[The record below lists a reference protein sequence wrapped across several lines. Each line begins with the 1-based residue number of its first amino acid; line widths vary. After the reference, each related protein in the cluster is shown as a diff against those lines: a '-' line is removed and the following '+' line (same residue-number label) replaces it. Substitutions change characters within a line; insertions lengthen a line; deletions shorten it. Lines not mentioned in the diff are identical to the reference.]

1 MSPDA
6 AAPLGFTWTGPRRG
20 QFAAAP
26 AALAAPAGLAARPG
40 VGQVTLEWAPVD
52 GAIGYLVHRADTA
65 DGPFEPLDHHG
76 GDTVLAV
83 AHPPYADTQVEAGR
97 THWYAIAAVPDA
109 DTVGPLSAP
118 VAAAPTAGGEA
129 AVAVQVDAARPT
141 GPLHRPWRPMIGSEH
156 LSHMLSADR
165 TGGRVIGAELTEA
178 LRIVHD
184 ELGVAAVRAHGILD
198 DDLGTYRE
206 VDGRPV
212 LDFAGIDRVYDRL
225 LAIGLR
231 PVVELA
237 YMPRDLARD
246 PDHTVFYYKGVS
258 SPPKDWDR
266 WADLVRDLVQHL
278 VDRYGLEEVRD
289 HWAFEVWNEPN
300 LEYFW
305 SGDAQDYLRLYETAA
320 RAVRSVDPG
329 LRVGGPATAA
339 VGWVEDLLVHTEK
352 TGAPLDFVSTH
363 LYGAPPLDLRPALA
377 RHGREDAAICWT
389 EWGTH
394 PRLSNPVAESVYA
407 AAFLARGMRSAAGRV
422 DALSWWVA
430 SDHFEELGRPGSLL
444 HGGFGLL
451 TVGNLRKPRFWAQ
464 AMLERLGTEELAVE
478 LEGDGAGGLVEAW
491 GSRDPGD
498 GRVAVALWNV
508 TLDQTRSVGEPLLN
522 RAVTLRVEGL
532 DAASYELR
540 HLRVDVARSNIA
552 AVWEAMSGGA
562 DWPDDEQWAALRQ
575 ANRLE
580 ELEPARRV
588 EPKDGVVELAF
599 DLPMPSVSLVELLP
613 AEPGSDQLTGDR
625 LQRYSTRGPVE
636 RAVRPLL
643 AKEEFTAGP

>member
-1 MSPDA
+1 MNEPSKEDGHGPDA
-6 AAPLGFTWTGPRRG
+6 AAPLGFTWTGPRPG
-20 QFAAAP
+20 HFAAAP
-26 AALAAPAGLAARPG
+26 AALDAPARLVTRLGR
-40 VGQVTLEWAPVD
+40 GQVTLEWAPVA
-52 GAIGYLVHRADTA
+52 GAIGYLIHRADTPE
-65 DGPFEPLDHHG
+65 GPFEPLDHHG
-76 GDTVLAV
+76 GDTVFAV
-83 AHPPYADTQVEAGR
+83 PHPPYADTQVEAGR
-97 THWYAIAAVPDA
+97 TRWYAIAAVPDA
-109 DTVGPLSAP
+109 DTIGPLSAP
-118 VAAAPTAGGEA
+118 VAAAPEAAGEA
-129 AVAVQVDAARPT
+129 VVAVTVDAARAA

-156 LSHMLSADR
+156 LSHMLSADT
-165 TGGRVIGAELTEA
+165 TGGRLIGEELTEA

-206 VDGRPV
+206 VDDRPV
-212 LDFAGIDRVYDRL
+212 HDFTGIDRVYDRL
-225 LAIGLR
+225 LGIGLR

-266 WADLVRDLVQHL
+266 WEDLVRDLVQHL
-278 VDRYGLEEVRD
+278 IDRYGLQEVRD

-305 SGDAQDYLRLYETAA
+305 SGDASDYLRLYDTAA

-339 VGWVEDLLVHTEK
+339 VGWVEDLVAHSEK

-377 RHGREDAAICWT
+377 RHGRQDAAIWWT

-407 AAFLARGMRSAAGRV
+407 AASLARGMRSAAGRI

-430 SDHFEELGRPGSLL
+430 SDHFEELGRPKALL

-451 TVGNLRKPRFWAQ
+451 TVGNLRKPRYWAL

-478 LEGDGAGGLVEAW
+478 LNGDGAGGLVEAW

-508 TLDQTRSVGEPLLN
+508 TLDQTKSTSAPLLD
-522 RAVTLRVEGL
+522 RRVTLRVQGLPEGAWSL
-532 DAASYELR
+532 
-540 HLRVDVARSNIA
+540 HHFRVDLERSNIA
-552 AVWEAMSGGA
+552 AVWERMSGGA
-562 DWPDDEQWAALRQ
+562 DWPDEGQWAFLRE

-580 ELEPARRV
+580 ELEQALQVRA
-588 EPKDGVVELAF
+588 EGGVVELALN
-599 DLPMPSVSLVELLP
+599 LPMPSLSLVELVP
-613 AEPGSDQLTGDR
+613 EPQ
-625 LQRYSTRGPVE
+625 PV
-636 RAVRPLL
+636 VGQV
-643 AKEEFTAGP
+643 T

>member
-1 MSPDA
+1 MSPD

-26 AALAAPAGLAARPG
+26 VPVAAPAGLAARPG
-40 VGQVTLEWAPVD
+40 AGQVTLEWAPVD

-83 AHPPYADTQVEAGR
+83 PHPPYADTQVEAGR
-97 THWYAIAAVPDA
+97 ARWYAVAAVPDA

-118 VAAAPTAGGEA
+118 VAAAPAAGGEA
-129 AVAVQVDAARPT
+129 AVAVRVDAARPT
-141 GPLHRPWRPMIGSEH
+141 GPLHRPWRAMIGSEH
-156 LSHMLSADR
+156 LSHMLSADT
-165 TGGRVIGAELTEA
+165 TGGRVIGDELTEA

-184 ELGVAAVRAHGILD
+184 ELCVAAVRAHGILD

-212 LDFAGIDRVYDRL
+212 HDFTGIDRVYDHL
-225 LAIGLR
+225 LGVGLR

-246 PDHTVFYYKGVS
+246 PDHTVFYYKGIS

-266 WADLVRDLVQHL
+266 WESLVRDLVQHL
-278 VDRYGLEEVRD
+278 VDRYGRDEVRD

-305 SGDAQDYLRLYETAA
+305 SGDAADYLRLYETAA

-339 VGWVEDLLVHTEK
+339 VGWVEDLVAHTEK

-363 LYGAPPLDLRPALA
+363 LYGAPPLDLRPALR
-377 RHGREDAAICWT
+377 RHGRQDAAIWWT

-407 AAFLARGMRSAAGRV
+407 AASLARGMRSAAGRI

-430 SDHFEELGRPGSLL
+430 SDHFEELGRPTALL

-451 TVGNLRKPRFWAQ
+451 TVGNLRKPRFWACKL
-464 AMLERLGTEELAVE
+464 LERLGPEELAVE

-508 TLDQTRSVGEPLLN
+508 TLDQTRSTGEPLLD
-522 RAVTLRVEGL
+522 RRVSLRVEGL
-532 DAASYELR
+532 TGQAVQVR
-540 HLRVDVARSNIA
+540 HLRVDLERSNIA
-552 AVWEAMSGGA
+552 AVWEAMAGGA
-562 DWPDDEQWAALRQ
+562 DWPDDEQWAALRE

-588 EPKDGVVELAF
+588 EAEGGAVELVF
-599 DLPMPSVSLVELLP
+599 DLPMPSVSLVEL
-613 AEPGSDQLTGDR
+613 T
-625 LQRYSTRGPVE
+625 
-636 RAVRPLL
+636 
-643 AKEEFTAGP
+643 KET

>member
-1 MSPDA
+1 MNEPSKEDGHSPDPT
-6 AAPLGFTWTGPRRG
+6 APLGFTWTGPRQG
-20 QFAAAP
+20 HFAAGP
-26 AALAAPAGLAARPG
+26 AALAAPEELAARPG
-40 VGQVTLEWAPVD
+40 RAQVTLDWAPVA
-52 GAIGYLVHRADTA
+52 GAIGYLVHRADDPA
-65 DGPFEPLDHHG
+65 GPFQPLDHHG
-76 GDTVLAV
+76 GDTVWAV
-83 AHPPYADTQVEAGR
+83 PHPPYADTQVEVGR
-97 THWYAIAAVPDA
+97 TRWYAVAAVPDA
-109 DTVGPLSAP
+109 DTIGPLSAP
-118 VAAAPTAGGEA
+118 VPAAPVAGGDV
-129 AVAVQVDAARPT
+129 AVAVRVDAARPAGT
-141 GPLHRPWRPMIGSEH
+141 LHRPWRPIIGSEH
-156 LSHMLSADR
+156 LSHLLSTDR
-165 TGGRVIGAELTEA
+165 TGGRPIGEELTEA

-184 ELGVAAVRAHGILD
+184 ELGVAAVRAHGILG

-206 VDGRPV
+206 VDGEPV
-212 LDFAGIDRVYDRL
+212 HEFRGIDGVYDRL

-246 PDHTVFYYKGVS
+246 PNHTVFYYKGVS

-266 WADLVRDLVQHL
+266 WEDLVRALVQHL

-305 SGDAQDYLRLYETAA
+305 SGDAADYLRLYETAA
-320 RAVRSVDPG
+320 RAVRAVDPG

-339 VGWVEDLLVHTEK
+339 VGWVEDLLAHTQKK

-363 LYGAPPLDLRPALA
+363 LYGSPPLDLRPALA
-377 RHGREDAAICWT
+377 RHGRQDAAIWWT

-407 AAFLARGMRSAAGRV
+407 AASLAKGMRSAAGRI

-430 SDHFEELGRPGSLL
+430 SDHFEELGRPKALL

-451 TVGNLRKPRFWAQ
+451 TVGNLRKPRFWAL
-464 AMLERLGTEELAVE
+464 AMLERLGPEELAVE
-478 LEGDGAGGLVEAW
+478 LDGDGAGGLVEAW
-491 GSRDPGD
+491 GSRDPGH

-508 TLDQTRSVGEPLLN
+508 TLDQTQSTGEPLLD

-532 DAASYELR
+532 TAAGYELR
-540 HLRVDVARSNIA
+540 HLRVDLKRSNIA

-562 DWPDDEQWAALRQ
+562 DWPDEEQWAALRG

-588 EPKDGVVELAF
+588 EPEGGVVELAF
-599 DLPMPSVSLVELLP
+599 ELPMPSVSLVELDP
-613 AEPGSDQLTGDR
+613 A
-625 LQRYSTRGPVE
+625 
-636 RAVRPLL
+636 
-643 AKEEFTAGP
+643 

>member
-1 MSPDA
+1 MTTKE
-6 AAPLGFTWTGPRRG
+6 FTWEGPRQG
-20 QFAAAP
+20 HFAAAP
-26 AALAAPAGLAARPG
+26 AVLEAPAGLTARPG
-40 VGQVTLEWAPVD
+40 LAQVTLDWAPVH
-52 GAIGYLVHRADTA
+52 GAVGYLVHRADNPE
-65 DGPFEPLDHHG
+65 GPFEPLDHHG
-76 GDTVLAV
+76 GDTVWAV
-83 AHPPYADTQVEAGR
+83 PHPPYADTQVAAGR
-97 THWYAIAAVPDA
+97 ARWYAVAAIADV
-109 DTVGPLSAP
+109 DTTGPLSTPVGAAP
-118 VAAAPTAGGEA
+118 EGAGDAAVAVRVDAAAPT
-129 AVAVQVDAARPT
+129 
-141 GPLHRPWRPMIGSEH
+141 GPLPRPWRPMIGSEH
-156 LSHMLSADR
+156 LSHMLSTDR
-165 TGGRVIGAELTEA
+165 SGGQVIGEELTEA

-212 LDFAGIDRVYDRL
+212 HDFSGIDRVYDRL
-225 LAIGLR
+225 LSIGLR
-231 PVVELA
+231 PVVELG

-246 PDHTVFYYKGVS
+246 PDHTVFSYQGVS

-266 WADLVRDLVQHL
+266 WEGLVRDLVQHL
-278 VDRYGLEEVRD
+278 VDRYGRDEVRD

-305 SGDAQDYLRLYETAA
+305 SGDAFDYLRLYDTAA

-339 VGWVEDLLVHTEK
+339 AGWVEDLLAHTENA
-352 TGAPLDFVSTH
+352 GGPLDFVSTH

-377 RHGREDAAICWT
+377 RHGREDAAIWWT

-407 AAFLARGMRSAAGRV
+407 AASLARGMRSAAGRV

-451 TVGNLRKPRFWAQ
+451 TVGNLRKPRFWAL
-464 AMLERLGTEELAVE
+464 AMLERLATEEIAVE
-478 LEGDGAGGLVEAW
+478 LDGDGAGGLVDAW
-491 GSRDPGD
+491 GSRDPDD

-508 TLDQTRSVGEPLLN
+508 TLDQTRSAGEPLLD
-522 RAVTLRVEGL
+522 RAVNLRVEGL
-532 DAASYELR
+532 AGAAYELR
-540 HLRVDVARSNIA
+540 HLRVDLERSNIA

-562 DWPDDEQWAALRQ
+562 AWPDGDQWAALRR

-580 ELEPARRV
+580 ELEPPRRA
-588 EPKDGVVELAF
+588 PAAGGVVEAAF
-599 DLPMPSVSLVELLP
+599 DLPMPSVSLVELVP
-613 AEPGSDQLTGDR
+613 A
-625 LQRYSTRGPVE
+625 
-636 RAVRPLL
+636 
-643 AKEEFTAGP
+643 

>member
-1 MSPDA
+1 MNEQSKEDGHDPDA
-6 AAPLGFTWTGPRRG
+6 GAPLGFTWTGPRPG
-20 QFAAAP
+20 HFAAAP
-26 AALAAPAGLAARPG
+26 AALAAPAGLTARPG
-40 VGQVTLEWAPVD
+40 RAQVTLEWAPVD
-52 GAIGYLVHRADTA
+52 GAIGYLIHRADIPE
-65 DGPFEPLDHHG
+65 GPFEPLDHHG
-76 GDTVLAV
+76 GDTVFAV
-83 AHPPYADTQVEAGR
+83 PHPPYVDTQVEAGR
-97 THWYAIAAVPDA
+97 TRWYAIAAVPDA
-109 DTVGPLSAP
+109 DTIGPLSAP
-118 VAAAPTAGGEA
+118 AAAAPTAGGEA
-129 AVAVQVDAARPT
+129 AVVVRVDAARTT

-156 LSHMLSADR
+156 LSHMLSTDT
-165 TGGRVIGAELTEA
+165 TGGRPIGEELTEA

-212 LDFAGIDRVYDRL
+212 HDFTGIDRVYDRL
-225 LAIGLR
+225 LSLGLR

-266 WADLVRDLVQHL
+266 WEGLVRDLVQHL
-278 VDRYGLEEVRD
+278 VDRYGLQEVRD

-305 SGDAQDYLRLYETAA
+305 SGDADDYLRLYETAA

-339 VGWVEDLLVHTEK
+339 VGWVEDLLAHTEK

-363 LYGAPPLDLRPALA
+363 LYGAPPLDLRPALH
-377 RHGREDAAICWT
+377 RHGREDAAIWWT

-407 AAFLARGMRSAAGRV
+407 AASLARGMRSAAGRI

-430 SDHFEELGRPGSLL
+430 SDHFEELGRPASLL

-451 TVGNLRKPRFWAQ
+451 TVGNLRKPRYWAL
-464 AMLERLGTEELAVE
+464 AILERLGTEELAVE

-508 TLDQTRSVGEPLLN
+508 TLDQTKSTGEPMLDRRVTIRIQGLAG
-522 RAVTLRVEGL
+522 RAFQV
-532 DAASYELR
+532 R
-540 HLRVDVARSNIA
+540 HLRIDMERSNIA
-552 AVWEAMSGGA
+552 AVWQGMAAGA
-562 DWPDDEQWAALRQ
+562 DWPDERQWAALRE

-580 ELEPARRV
+580 ELEPPRRL
-588 EPKDGVVELAF
+588 EAAGGTVELTF
-599 DLPMPSVSLVELLP
+599 DLPMPSVSLVELTP
-613 AEPGSDQLTGDR
+613 D
-625 LQRYSTRGPVE
+625 
-636 RAVRPLL
+636 
-643 AKEEFTAGP
+643 